1 MRCRAIR
8 LPRPV
13 FEYPHANMYA
23 ANTSQT
29 VAFENP
35 LRAQAVACA
44 GAGRT
49 RPSAVATQTPSIPTA
64 APGIGSVITPVIVAR
79 NNAKKC
85 QALSL
90 RPSGVGTSSTA
101 PPTTNGAAALMR
113 IDWRVRDGVAGAAT
127 SATTDWTF
135 IWFPQSRPLDTRRS
149 GQAQDTTVIRFPA

>member
-8 LPRPV
+8 RPRPV

-23 ANTSQT
+23 AKMSHT

-35 LRAQAVACA
+35 LSAHAVAWA
-44 GAGRT
+44 GTGRT
-49 RPSAVATQTPSIPTA
+49 RPSTVATHTPSMPTA
-64 APGIGSVITPVIVAR
+64 APGIGSVMTPVMVAR

-85 QALSL
+85 HAFSVN
-90 RPSGVGTSSTA
+90 PSGVGTSSTA
-101 PPTTNGAAALMR
+101 PPTTNGATALMR

-135 IWFPQSRPLDTRRS
+135 IRFPQSQPLDTRRS